1 MSRVKQLIG
10 EDGGDM
16 LQILNDMAR
25 GKLQAKAHSLVTG
38 DTYEVG
44 PSFQDRMRAA
54 TELLNRG
61 FGKPTDTLELT
72 GKDGGPLRAVF
83 RIEEG

>member
-1 MSRVKQLIG
+1 
-10 EDGGDM
+10 M
-16 LQILNDMAR
+16 LQLLNDMAR
-25 GKLQAKAHSLVTG
+25 GTLTATAHSMATG
-38 DTYEVG
+38 ETYEVG
-44 PSFQDRMRAA
+44 PSFQDRKQAA
-54 TELLNRG
+54 VELLNRG